1 MRELR
6 SISHGNDVFSNN
18 RQENKFMRSK
28 LILVV
33 ALAAVLVLVS
43 AEIGTAAKKIT
54 VEAVKPQNDAAKLAQ
69 PQTPMTQPETISSS
83 PSLSSTPVDPLIFET
98 PGPTNINA
106 SPKAGEQINWQV
118 LASGGGTQ
126 TLGTLVL
133 SSTIGQ
139 TVAGQSSTG
148 SYLLQ
153 SGFWQNFGG
162 GYLCGDLDGSGS
174 VNIADV
180 VYLVSYIFSGGP
192 APVPLASAD
201 VDCGGTVNIAD
212 AVYLIEYIF
221 TYGAAPCAA
230 CK

>member
-33 ALAAVLVLVS
+33 ALAVVLLLVS
-43 AEIGTAAKKIT
+43 AEVG
-54 VEAVKPQNDAAKLAQ
+54 DAAKNIPTQAEKAQTAVAKRVQ
-69 PQTPMTQPETISSS
+69 PQTPVTQPETISPS
-83 PSLSSTPVDPLIFET
+83 PSPSSTPVDPPIFET
-98 PGPTNINA
+98 PEPTYINA
-106 SPKAGEQINWQV
+106 SPQAGEQINWQV

-139 TVAGQSSTG
+139 TVAGQSSAG
-148 SYLLQ
+148 SYVLQ

-162 GYLCGDLDGSGS
+162 GYICGDLDGSNA

-192 APVPLASAD
+192 APAPLASAD

-230 CK
+230 CS